1 MKIAVL
7 LPHIEV
13 FGGVRRYI
21 EIGNEL
27 VKRGHSYV
35 LFHPEGKPPDWLAF
49 RGVTRPFASLGDEEF
64 DAGLCSE
71 YSILTHFDRLRARSK
86 FFYFVLE
93 GHKMERSVAGRNY
106 HFLGNSEGICRRMER
121 KYKIRCL
128 KAAGGVNLEIFH
140 PLESK
145 PPRDTLNILCYGR
158 IYKRRKGIRYA
169 IRAVEG
175 LSKEFTQLRLILFDT
190 RVGRDLRDP
199 RPMIK
204 TRMPFDFHLDLA
216 QDRMAWLFS
225 QADIFVS
232 AELRA
237 GWSNTSAEAMAC
249 RVPVV
254 CTPSGTRDF
263 AFHNQTALVVPLAMP
278 YLLRRRIRQ
287 LILDQSLRERL
298 AQAGY
303 RKIQEFTWS
312 ALAGRLIEIFR
323 SVQN

>member
-1 MKIAVL
+1 MKIAAL
-7 LPHIEV
+7 LPHVEV

-27 VKRGHSYV
+27 VKRGHRYV
-35 LFHPEGKPPDWLAF
+35 LFHPEGKPPGWLAF
-49 RGVTRPFASLGDEEF
+49 QGSVRSFDSLDNEEF
-64 DAGLCSE
+64 DVGLCSE
-71 YSILTHFDRLRARSK
+71 YSILPQFDRLRARSK

-93 GHKMERSVAGRNY
+93 GHKMEKAVAGRNY
-106 HFLGNSEGICRRMER
+106 HFLGNSEGICRRLER
-121 KYKIRCL
+121 KHKIRCL
-128 KAAGGVNLEIFH
+128 KAAGGINPEIFH
-140 PLESK
+140 PVESR
-145 PPRDTLNILCYGR
+145 PARDTLNILCYGR

-169 IRAVEG
+169 ICAVER
-175 LSKEFTQLRLILFDT
+175 LYREFPKLRLVLFDT
-190 RVGRDLRDP
+190 RIGRDLRDP

-232 AELRA
+232 PELRA

-249 RVPVV
+249 GVPVV

-263 AFHNQTALVVPLAMP
+263 AFHNRTALVVPLAMP
-278 YLLRRRIRQ
+278 FLLRRRIRQ
-287 LILDQSLRERL
+287 LILDQSLRQRL

-303 RKIQEFTWS
+303 RKIQEFTWA
-312 ALAGRLIEIFR
+312 ALTDRLVEIFR

>member
-1 MKIAVL
+1 
-7 LPHIEV
+7 
-13 FGGVRRYI
+13 
-21 EIGNEL
+21 
-27 VKRGHSYV
+27 
-35 LFHPEGKPPDWLAF
+35 
-49 RGVTRPFASLGDEEF
+49 
-64 DAGLCSE
+64 
-71 YSILTHFDRLRARSK
+71 
-86 FFYFVLE
+86 
-93 GHKMERSVAGRNY
+93 
-106 HFLGNSEGICRRMER
+106 MER